1 MNKNFDSTGDIA
13 NKNIKKVII
22 IIIAAILWG
31 VVIWLANRNA
41 VWVVRDDGVNYTEYE
56 KAKVIEILEDN
67 TEKDPAT
74 ENRRRGSQQVLL
86 EILTGRHTGDEVQ
99 VYNPMSAVTV

>member
-41 VWVVRDDGVNYTEYE
+41 VWVVRDDGVNYT
-56 KAKVIEILEDN
+56 K
-67 TEKDPAT
+67 
-74 ENRRRGSQQVLL
+74 
-86 EILTGRHTGDEVQ
+86 
-99 VYNPMSAVTV
+99 